1 VKATKSLK
9 GGKKMKPKIL
19 ITKILLVGILTLCV
33 TNVLAD
39 GLIIV
44 EPPTDR
50 RIVPSRPR
58 PTPVAL
64 SVKYHRVEIDINNQV
79 ATTSIDQVFKNNY
92 DVDLEG
98 TYIFPLPEDA
108 SIRDFAMYVDG
119 KRISGEVLDKD
130 KARQIYEDIVRRM
143 KDPGLLEYVGRNMFK
158 ARVYPIPKNGE
169 KRIELVYQETL
180 KYDAGM
186 YKYVYPLDTERFS
199 PTPLEEVTISV
210 KVKSKI
216 PIKSIYSPSHDV
228 DTKVEENEASCGYEA
243 RDIKPDKDFVL
254 YYTVS
259 EKDVG
264 LNLLSYRRPGED
276 GYFLMLLSP
285 GQIEARA
292 IPKDIILILDTSG
305 SMNGDKLSQAKEAL
319 RFCINSLGKDDR
331 FNVISFATSIN
342 LYKDALV
349 PANSKNTKDALEFVN
364 EFQARGGTNINEA
377 LVSSLNMFT
386 DSKRP
391 QMVVFLTDGEPTV
404 GITDMKDIL
413 KNVEAKNEAKA
424 RIFVFGVGDDV
435 NSHLLD
441 KIAETHRG
449 VSEYVVPKENIE
461 VKVSS
466 FYRKISEP
474 ILADIELDFGKIKTK
489 EIYPLTLPDIFK
501 GTQLV
506 LLGRYDGDGATA
518 ITLKGYADG
527 KENRFVYEDKFPKK
541 EKENDYIPRIW
552 ATRKIGYLMSEIR
565 LKGENRELIDEI
577 VKLSK
582 EHGIMTPYTSFLILE
597 KEDDYRVWG
606 IEPHQAPR
614 LRTEGKVFEK
624 AMRKSMGRSAV
635 SSAMDIMDLKKK
647 DTPGEP
653 TLDTIKHL
661 GYKTFY
667 LRDKIWVD
675 SEYREGMR
683 LREVKYLSDR
693 YFEIL
698 RRKPELG
705 RYFALAE
712 NIIVVHE
719 GECYKVSE

>member
-1 VKATKSLK
+1 
-9 GGKKMKPKIL
+9 MKPKTL
-19 ITKILLVGILTLCV
+19 IPKIILVGILALCI
-33 TNVLAD
+33 TDALAD

-44 EPPTDR
+44 EPPIDR
-50 RIVPSRPR
+50 RIVPPH
-58 PTPVAL
+58 PMPQPVAL
-64 SVKYHRVEIDINNQV
+64 TVKYHRVKVDIYNQV
-79 ATTSIDQVFKNNY
+79 ATTSVDQVFKNDYN
-92 DVDLEG
+92 VDLEG

-108 SIRDFAMYVDG
+108 TISDFAMYVDG

-130 KARQIYEDIVRRM
+130 RARQIYEDIVRRM
-143 KDPGLLEYVGRNMFK
+143 KDPGLLEYIGRNMFR
-158 ARVYPIPKNGE
+158 ARVYPIPAKGE
-169 KRIELVYQETL
+169 KRVELVYQETI
-180 KYDAGM
+180 KYDAGL

-199 PTPLEEVTISV
+199 PTPLEEVTISAR
-210 KVKSKI
+210 VKSRI

-228 DTKVEENEASCGYEA
+228 DTKIKENEASCGYE
-243 RDIKPDKDFVL
+243 DKNVKPDKDFVL

-276 GYFLMLLSP
+276 GYFLLLLSP

-292 IPKDIILILDTSG
+292 IPKDIIFILDTSG
-305 SMNGDKLSQAKEAL
+305 SMNGDKLKQAKDAL
-319 RFCINSLGKDDR
+319 RFCINSLGRDDR
-331 FNVISFATSIN
+331 FNVMSFATSVN
-342 LYKDALV
+342 LYRDDLV
-349 PANSKNTKDALEFVN
+349 PASKRETEEALKFID

-377 LVSSLNMFT
+377 LISGLKMFT

-441 KIAETHRG
+441 KIAEAERG

-506 LLGRYDGDGATA
+506 LLGRYSGDGATA
-518 ITLKGYADG
+518 ITLKGYVDG
-527 KENRFVYEDKFPKK
+527 KENRFVYEDKFPK
-541 EKENDYIPRIW
+541 EDKENDYIPRIW

-565 LKGENRELIDEI
+565 LKGENKELIDEI
-577 VKLSK
+577 IKLSK
-582 EHGIMTPYTSFLILE
+582 EYGIMTPYTSFLILE
-597 KEDDYRVWG
+597 KEDDYRVLG
-606 IEPHQAPR
+606 IEPHQASK
-614 LRTEGKVFEK
+614 LKADGKVFEE
-624 AMRKSMGRSAV
+624 AMKKSVGRSAV
-635 SSAMDIMDLKKK
+635 SSGLDIKGLKNKVSA
-647 DTPGEP
+647 DEP

-661 GYKTFY
+661 GDKTFY
-667 LRDKIWVD
+667 LRDKTWID

-683 LREVKYLSDR
+683 VREVKYLSDR

-712 NIIVVHE
+712 NIIVVYE
-719 GECYKVSE
+719 GECYQVKK